1 MSKALREGSETCR
14 MYATRFLGVL
24 IRSKSP
30 NITQWG
36 IDLLTAQL
44 CDTTSKTVPFI
55 ALSKLLLL
63 LFSSEVDRGG
73 ARGAM
78 APPIIVPRPAPEI
91 QNK

>member
-63 LFSSEVDRGG
+63 LLLFRIDFLR
-73 ARGAM
+73 
-78 APPIIVPRPAPEI
+78 EI
-91 QNK
+91 NFLFTFPSRSFR

>member
-55 ALSKLLLL
+55 ALSKLFLL
-63 LFSSEVDRGG
+63 LFRIDFLR
-73 ARGAM
+73 
-78 APPIIVPRPAPEI
+78 EI
-91 QNK
+91 NLLFTFPSRSFR

>member
-1 MSKALREGSETCR
+1 MREINLKYLLTFFRTLLSKALREGSETCR

-55 ALSKLLLL
+55 ALSKL
-63 LFSSEVDRGG
+63 FF
-73 ARGAM
+73 
-78 APPIIVPRPAPEI
+78 IIIYLE
-91 QNK
+91 

>member
-63 LFSSEVDRGG
+63 LLFRIDFLR
-73 ARGAM
+73 
-78 APPIIVPRPAPEI
+78 EI
-91 QNK
+91 NFLFTFTSRSFR

>member
-55 ALSKLLLL
+55 ALSKSLLS
-63 LFSSEVDRGG
+63 LFRIDFLR
-73 ARGAM
+73 
-78 APPIIVPRPAPEI
+78 EI
-91 QNK
+91 NFLFTFPSRSFR

>member
-63 LFSSEVDRGG
+63 LFRIYFL
-73 ARGAM
+73 R
-78 APPIIVPRPAPEI
+78 EI
-91 QNK
+91 NFLFTFPSRSFR

>member
-63 LFSSEVDRGG
+63 FRIDFLREINFLFYFRCF
-73 ARGAM
+73 R
-78 APPIIVPRPAPEI
+78 
-91 QNK
+91 

>member
-63 LFSSEVDRGG
+63 FRIDFLREINFLFTFPSRSFR
-73 ARGAM
+73 
-78 APPIIVPRPAPEI
+78 
-91 QNK
+91 

>member
-63 LFSSEVDRGG
+63 LFRIDFLR
-73 ARGAM
+73 
-78 APPIIVPRPAPEI
+78 EI
-91 QNK
+91 NFLFTFPSRSFR